1 MVLFKRNELLRFALF
16 LILIPA
22 IILSI
27 LFFLSPELPVIAI
40 ISGVLLGLFTVLM
53 QLIALFIY
61 RERKIDDF
69 TKFYFYSL
77 AARFFVVCTL
87 FALVLI
93 LTKIDKTGF
102 TFSFIISYV
111 CYSVFEVKILTNKM
125 NHWNRPV

>member
-1 MVLFKRNELLRFALF
+1 MALFNKNELLRLALI
-16 LILIPA
+16 LVLIPA
-22 IILSI
+22 IILTI
-27 LFFLSPELPVIAI
+27 LFFFIPQSPVIAI
-40 ISGVLLGLFTVLM
+40 VTGVMLGFFTVFM
-53 QLIALFIY
+53 QIIALYIY
-61 RERKIDDF
+61 RKRKIDDF

-93 LTKIDKTGF
+93 VTKIDETGF

-111 CYSVFEVKILTNKM
+111 CYSVFEVKILAKKM

>member
-93 LTKIDKTGF
+93 LTKIDETGF